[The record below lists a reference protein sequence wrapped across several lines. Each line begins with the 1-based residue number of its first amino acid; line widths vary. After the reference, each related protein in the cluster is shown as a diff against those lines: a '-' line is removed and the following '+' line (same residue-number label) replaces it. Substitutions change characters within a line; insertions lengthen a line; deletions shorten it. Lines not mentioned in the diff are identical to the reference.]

1 MEQMLGKMR
10 KLNWL
15 LQKGGEGNIP
25 FDQLTEILS
34 DLMSSNA
41 YVITDKGKIIGA
53 HYADAEDT
61 PVRKY
66 NQSGES
72 FVLPETNDRFMELSE
87 TLVNITGADAE
98 KMFPFD
104 TTAYGKFMMVVPA
117 FGGGRRLG
125 AVLFARY
132 EEFGTEDVILG
143 EYGAVVVGID
153 IDRRRNRETELM
165 VRKRAMVQLAISTL
179 TSNEILAMQDV
190 FSRMTEDEGLVV
202 ESKVVENTGIT
213 RTVVSSGLKK
223 LEVAGVIES
232 KALGMK
238 GTHIR
243 VVNDELRTELGRI
256 RY

>member
-1 MEQMLGKMR
+1 MEQMLEKMR

-25 FDQLTEILS
+25 FDQLTEVLS
-34 DLMSSNA
+34 ELMSSNA

-53 HYADAEDT
+53 FYADNDQ
-61 PVRKY
+61 PVKRY
-66 NQSGES
+66 NTLGES
-72 FVLPETNDRFMELSE
+72 YILPETNDRFMALDD
-87 TLVNITGADAE
+87 TCVNITGEEA
-98 KMFPFD
+98 KSMFPYD
-104 TTAYGKFMMVVPA
+104 ETAFGKFMMVVPA
-117 FGGGRRLG
+117 YGGGRRLG
-125 AVLFARY
+125 TVLYARY
-132 EEFGTEDVILG
+132 NRYETEDVILG

-179 TSNEILAMQDV
+179 TANEIIAMQDV
-190 FSRMTEDEGLVV
+190 FRRMTEGEGLVV
-202 ESKVVENTGIT
+202 ESKVVDHTGIS

-243 VVNDELRTELGRI
+243 VVNDELRTELDRI

>member
-1 MEQMLGKMR
+1 MEQMLEKMR

-53 HYADAEDT
+53 YYSDANDA

-66 NQSGES
+66 NQLGES
-72 FVLPETNDRFMELSE
+72 YVLPETNDRFMALDE
-87 TLVNITGADAE
+87 TRTNITGKEAE
-98 KMFPFD
+98 EMFPYD
-104 TTAYGKFMMVVPA
+104 ETAFGKFMMVVPA
-117 FGGGRRLG
+117 YGGGRRLG
-125 AVLFARY
+125 TGLFARY
-132 EEFGTEDVILG
+132 DKYETDDVILG
-143 EYGAVVVGID
+143 ECGAVVVGID

-179 TSNEILAMQDV
+179 TSNEIIAMQDV
-190 FSRMTEDEGLVV
+190 FERMISDEGLVV
-202 ESKVVENTGIT
+202 ESKVVEHTGISK
-213 RTVVSSGLKK
+213 TVVTSGLKK

-256 RY
+256 KY

>member
-1 MEQMLGKMR
+1 MEQMLEKMR

-34 DLMSSNA
+34 ELMSSNA
-41 YVITDKGKIIGA
+41 YVITDKGKIIGVF
-53 HYADAEDT
+53 YADKEDQ
-61 PVRKY
+61 PVKKY
-66 NQSGES
+66 NKQGES
-72 FVLPETNDRFMELSE
+72 YILQETNDRFMELTE
-87 TLVNITGADAE
+87 TCMNITGKEAE
-98 KMFPFD
+98 AMFPYD
-104 TTAYGKFMMVVPA
+104 TKAFGKYMMVIPA
-117 FGGGRRLG
+117 YGGGRRLG
-125 AVLFARY
+125 TVLFARY
-132 EEFGTEDVILG
+132 EKYETEDVILG

-179 TSNEILAMQDV
+179 TSNEIIAMQDV
-190 FSRMTEDEGLVV
+190 FSRMVSDEGLVV
-202 ESKVVENTGIT
+202 ESKVVDHTGIS
-213 RTVVSSGLKK
+213 RTVVNSGLKK

-243 VVNDELRTELGRI
+243 VVNDELRTELSRI
-256 RY
+256 KY

>member
-1 MEQMLGKMR
+1 MEQMLEKMR

-53 HYADAEDT
+53 YYSDAKDT

-66 NQSGES
+66 NQQGDSY
-72 FVLPETNDRFMELSE
+72 VLPETNDRFMALDE
-87 TLVNITGADAE
+87 TRANITGKEAE
-98 KMFPFD
+98 EMFPYD
-104 TTAYGKFMMVVPA
+104 ETAFGKFMMVVPA
-117 FGGGRRLG
+117 YGGGRRLG
-125 AVLFARY
+125 TVLFARY
-132 EEFGTEDVILG
+132 DQFETDDVILG

-179 TSNEILAMQDV
+179 TSNEIIAMQDV
-190 FSRMTEDEGLVV
+190 FERMISDEGLVV
-202 ESKVVENTGIT
+202 ESKVVEHTGISK
-213 RTVVSSGLKK
+213 TVVSSGLKK